1 MSCFFDFWTW
11 LGTNA
16 GQIQILIAVIALL
29 LAIIP
34 IRFAYKQ
41 FKLSN
46 AQRAFELKVNLL
58 RLTNENIVEITKS
71 YEKYPNLISECE
83 YIDNILKS
91 RNDPEAAIISN
102 NLVTLKS
109 QKNELFGQINSL
121 SQLANSLAT
130 INIKDFELFED
141 KINTSAKILVQA
153 ATTNVGSIN
162 IENSLKAVKKEKG
175 IS

>member
-1 MSCFFDFWTW
+1 MSYFFYLWTC
-11 LGTNA
+11 LGINA

-34 IRFAYKQ
+34 IRFAFKQ

-71 YEKYPNLISECE
+71 YEKYPKLIAECE
-83 YIDNILKS
+83 HIENILKT
-91 RNDPEAAIISN
+91 RNDPDVSVVSN
-102 NLVTLKS
+102 NLDSLKS
-109 QKNELFGQINSL
+109 QKNELFEQINSL
-121 SQLANSLAT
+121 SQLANSLST
-130 INIKDFELFED
+130 INIKDFELFES

-162 IENSLKAVKKEKG
+162 IDNSLKAVKKEKG